1 METKLTNYPEV
12 LTVDQMCEILHIGK
26 FKAYELLKTHTVRC
40 MRIGKKFIIPRAS
53 IEEFLDNIIQG
64 IVADLVAGNK
74 E

>member
-12 LTVDQMCEILHIGK
+12 LTVDQMCEILHIGM